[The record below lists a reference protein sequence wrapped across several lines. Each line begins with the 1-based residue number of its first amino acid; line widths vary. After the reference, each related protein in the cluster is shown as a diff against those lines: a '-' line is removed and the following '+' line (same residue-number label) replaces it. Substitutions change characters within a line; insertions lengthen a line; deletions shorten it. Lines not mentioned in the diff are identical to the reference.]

1 MEGFKGKHATCMIVA
16 GIVLILNQM
25 YTKWDIWI
33 VIGALA
39 IIKGAMIM
47 MMPSCCEAKKKR

>member
-1 MEGFKGKHATCMIVA
+1 MEEFKRKKAMSMLVA

-25 YTKWDIWI
+25 YLKWDIWV

-39 IIKGAMIM
+39 IIKGLMIW
-47 MMPSCCEAKKKR
+47 MMPCCEAKKKR